1 MVFNR
6 FWTLFACASIAAV
19 VFAVR
24 PRAQSPS
31 KPLVVRPQVDTT
43 QSGQQELELK
53 GLKTSSDAIGV
64 RVFVNPSPDSKLDEK
79 SRSYLGSVYFSHQ
92 EDPESKTKEGSFTIR
107 IRGKLSGPV
116 RVVISPISRN
126 GSPVNADVEV
136 KEARIKS
143 ADNSAFQ

>member
-6 FWTLFACASIAAV
+6 FWTLFGCASIAAV
-19 VFAVR
+19 LFTAR
-24 PRAQSPS
+24 PRAQSTS
-31 KPLVVRPQVDTT
+31 KPLVVHPQVNAT
-43 QSGQQELELK
+43 QSGPQELELK

-64 RVFVNPSPDSKLDEK
+64 RVFVNPGPEGKLDEK

-92 EDPESKTKEGSFTIR
+92 EDPDSKTKEGSFTIP
-107 IRGKLSGPV
+107 IRGRLSGPV

-126 GSPVNADVEV
+126 GSAVNADVEV